1 MIVLDSKC
9 NDGYEKMLLA
19 LVRSRYESDKF
30 FEDAC
35 KKTAR
40 DVPGLF
46 KYVKDQARKN
56 AVNGVC
62 AVTDETAMQWIL
74 QYVYDEEEPVIV
86 KPYSP
91 KKAEKKTKKEETPK
105 VVQAQPQLC
114 FDF

>member
-46 KYVKDQARKN
+46 KYVKDQARKQLRLLDP
-56 AVNGVC
+56 GEKMFIFEDGE
-62 AVTDETAMQWIL
+62 VTS
-74 QYVYDEEEPVIV
+74 DEEAA
-86 KPYSP
+86 
-91 KKAEKKTKKEETPK
+91 AEKSGESSEETEGSEEENTS
-105 VVQAQPQLC
+105 
-114 FDF
+114 DE

>member
-19 LVRSRYESDKF
+19 LVRSRYESDTF
-30 FEDAC
+30 FAEAC

-62 AVTDETAMQWIL
+62 AVTDETVMQWVL

-91 KKAEKKTKKEETPK
+91 KKAEKKVKKESAPK
-105 VVQAQPQLC
+105 AVPVQPQLC